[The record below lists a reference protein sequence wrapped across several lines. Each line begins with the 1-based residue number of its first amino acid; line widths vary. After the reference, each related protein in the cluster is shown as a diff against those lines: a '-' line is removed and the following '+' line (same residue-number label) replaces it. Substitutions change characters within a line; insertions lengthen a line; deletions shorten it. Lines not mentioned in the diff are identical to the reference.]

1 MAKQKYIAFFMMRVI
16 SEVHVTRLR
25 KLVFLVSS
33 MILME
38 PVISPLKAEV
48 EYIELPAAQLE
59 KLSSDDFQEREA
71 AYAAI
76 QKWSEQNLTS
86 SPELLY
92 KAWRSNGDPEVQSR
106 CNELMKEML
115 WRREFS
121 KGFLGIQMSSSLL
134 PNKPEGQ
141 AGRQAVRV
149 LNVLP
154 DTPAQQVGLRGG
166 DMILRVDELDLSS
179 PGQGLKNR
187 QIDLMLANQALDKFS
202 GYIKSKQPK
211 QMVTLH
217 LLRGD
222 KRLTK
227 EVVLM
232 QLDPA
237 NERNP
242 EKTEAEFKAYLSEWL
257 GKMKLGK
264 ISN

>member
-1 MAKQKYIAFFMMRVI
+1 MAKKKHIAFFMMRAL
-16 SEVHVTRLR
+16 SEVNVTRLR
-25 KLVFLVSS
+25 PLMVLVSS
-33 MILME
+33 MILMQ
-38 PVISPLKAEV
+38 PVISPLRAEV
-48 EYIELPAAQLE
+48 EYIELPAVPLE
-59 KLSSDDFQEREA
+59 KLSSDDFEEREA

-76 QKWSEQNLTS
+76 QKWSAQNLTS

-92 KAWRSNGDPEVQSR
+92 KAWRSNDDPEVQSR

-115 WRREFS
+115 RRREFS

-134 PNKPEGQ
+134 PNKPKGQ

-154 DTPAQQVGLRGG
+154 NTPAQQVGLRGG

-179 PGQGLKNR
+179 PEQGLKNR
-187 QIDLMLANQALDKFS
+187 QIDLMLANQAVDKFS

-211 QMVTLH
+211 QMVILH

-222 KRLTK
+222 ERLTK

-242 EKTEAEFKAYLSEWL
+242 EKAEAEFEAYLSEWL
-257 GKMKLGK
+257 EKMKLGR
-264 ISN
+264 N